1 MNYSKYLKN
10 TLNNNDFFKLKKSKE
25 IDNKRIYDLDEFYQ
39 KKYNNDNNN
48 RYLNKS
54 NLSNRNYFFINNN
67 NKSLE
72 PFLSSD
78 IEAENNIGKYR
89 QKLLNCSNI
98 VEENYK
104 RFNEFQNNNRYKRL
118 NLKYSQQNYNNKS
131 SIFND
136 MSNSIKNNDYFY
148 KPIKIGNNLNH
159 NIMNRNFDNN
169 LNNIRNNRLS
179 KSYSTGNIY
188 QNSYYLS
195 EYEKDYKPYNVY
207 KKAYMGKKRTDI
219 TNNELINVYDNNEN
233 GFFDY
238 CHKKVEYLLDNKKMI
253 EDKLKEKKMNVYNSK
268 LQEKK
273 EIEIKNKY
281 FNDLNLQNM
290 LDLKNSKIKYKS
302 LLDEQ
307 VRDNINN
314 RLMNENLTFGE
325 LIQNKNLLDKNGT
338 PTPDR
343 NFLNKN
349 RFVDVNP
356 YNHRK
361 YFLGNSSLDNNVIV
375 HPQDQ
380 FKINKYLFP
389 KITPKN

>member
-207 KKAYMGKKRTDI
+207 KKAYNGKKRTDI

-325 LIQNKNLLDKNGT
+325 LIQNKNLLDKNGA